1 MCVSEWAAVIEPPA
15 QFLRWD
21 HYMSTQYQYATNTK
35 STLSPSKVTN
45 AFAVTDTQVA
55 MSKMSILTYLKSIYL
70 ETVAYLQYFFS

>member
-1 MCVSEWAAVIEPPA
+1 
-15 QFLRWD
+15 
-21 HYMSTQYQYATNTK
+21 MSAQYQYAMNTK

-70 ETVAYLQYFFS
+70 ETAAYLQHFLVNQIQISQI